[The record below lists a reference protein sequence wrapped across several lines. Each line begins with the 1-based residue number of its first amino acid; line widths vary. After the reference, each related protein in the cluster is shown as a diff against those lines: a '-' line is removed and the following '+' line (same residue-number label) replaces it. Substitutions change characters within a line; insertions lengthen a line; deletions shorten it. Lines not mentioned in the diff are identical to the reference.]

1 MVWTSF
7 GSGGFVQYRMPTNGR
22 NLIKISLGRAS
33 VTRDIQTIVLG
44 TVSSYNT
51 VADDQCIYAT
61 IIVEGVAEGVKSDTT
76 ALQFAC

>member
-22 NLIKISLGRAS
+22 NLIKISLGGAS
-33 VTRDIQTIVLG
+33 VTRDVQRIVLG

-51 VADDQCIYAT
+51 VADD
-61 IIVEGVAEGVKSDTT
+61 
-76 ALQFAC
+76 